1 MSATTP
7 HLIYMANQIAT
18 AFRLRGPERA
28 AADTLEHIWQF
39 WDPRMRRLIVEHLEA
54 GGAGLGDIA
63 QMAIQQLASRLRA
76 VS

>member
-1 MSATTP
+1 
-7 HLIYMANQIAT
+7 
-18 AFRLRGPERA
+18 
-28 AADTLEHIWQF
+28 LEHIWQF